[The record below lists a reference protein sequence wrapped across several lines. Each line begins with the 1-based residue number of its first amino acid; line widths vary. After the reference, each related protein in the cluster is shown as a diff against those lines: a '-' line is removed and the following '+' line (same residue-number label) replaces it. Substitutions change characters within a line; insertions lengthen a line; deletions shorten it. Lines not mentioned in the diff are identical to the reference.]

1 MSLAGLRKLR
11 YEFEKRLG
19 RALVER
25 GVISRQ
31 QLEEAFSL
39 QVVTGG
45 HLTTNL
51 WDLGMAGSAAVAPI
65 CAQIANVPAAPAADM
80 ETVPSAALRL
90 VAPALAG
97 KARVIPY
104 NVEGNVLHV
113 ATCEPWNVEALE
125 AISRTSSHRLACTYI
140 TEVDL
145 VRLLHRHYGLP
156 LSARVRLGP
165 QAAARPGI
173 DAPAAPH
180 LLDADLMSEEAFE
193 AMYSQRIG
201 GLSSGE
207 ETPAVEAVRASGEEE
222 LPEIELLPEDEV
234 AESIEPID
242 DLQEAIRL
250 LDAAHTR
257 RGVGNVMTRLSL
269 SKGRRVVLLVRR
281 ATFWTGWTG
290 AGEGVDPAATRDLL
304 LSSERGTMFGLVGQ
318 TGAHYLGPIAD
329 HKVHSF
335 FLRALGGA
343 KPRSAGLFP
352 VHYRGRIV
360 FGIYLD
366 GGPGELAS
374 PDIAD
379 ILLLA
384 QRVPVA
390 LERIVQERLA

>member
-19 RALVER
+19 RALVEQ

-31 QLEEAFSL
+31 QLEEALSL

-51 WDLGMAGSAAVAPI
+51 WDLGMAGSAAVASI
-65 CAQIANVPAAPAADM
+65 CAQIASVPAARAADLA
-80 ETVPSAALRL
+80 TVPPAALRL

-97 KARVIPY
+97 KARAIPY

-125 AISRTSSHRLACTYI
+125 AISRTSGHRLVCTYV

-156 LSARVRLGP
+156 VSARVRLGP
-165 QAAARPGI
+165 QAATQPGI
-173 DAPAAPH
+173 EAPAAPH
-180 LLDADLMSEEAFE
+180 MLDADLMSEEAFE
-193 AMYSQRIG
+193 AVYSRRIG
-201 GLSSGE
+201 GQLSGE
-207 ETPAVEAVRASGEEE
+207 ETSALEAVQAGGEE
-222 LPEIELLPEDEV
+222 LPEIDLLPEDEV
-234 AESIEPID
+234 VEPPEPID

-269 SKGRRVVLLVRR
+269 SRGKRVVLLVRR
-281 ATFWTGWTG
+281 ATFWTGWIG
-290 AGEGVDPAATRDLL
+290 AGEGVDSAATQDLL
-304 LSSERGTMFGLVGQ
+304 LSSERGTLFGLVGE

-343 KPRSAGLFP
+343 RPRSAGLFP

-366 GGPGELAS
+366 GGPGELTS
-374 PDIAD
+374 PDVAD

-390 LERIVQERLA
+390 LDRIVQERLA